1 MVTSLNKGIET
12 STKELGKKSLD
23 YMKKQYMENNLSSHT
38 GNITLT
44 AYKKRYK
51 NGFIISSGDDEI
63 AVYNEFGTG
72 IAGVGTNPLATDT
85 GYEYNVASP
94 YKGYIPEG
102 AIAQYG
108 LANCEKWTTPNTWW
122 YLKDGKWHHT
132 EGMKDGGKKMY
143 YGLVEEIRD
152 VYVNDLKVAVSQTI
166 GNYGGKK

>member
-44 AYKKRYK
+44 PYKNRYK
-51 NGFIISSGDDEI
+51 NGFIISSGDDEV

-72 IAGVGTNPLATDT
+72 IVGVGTNPLATDT
-85 GYEYNVASP
+85 GYEYNVTSP

-108 LANCEKWTTPNTWW
+108 LENCKKWTTPNTWW
-122 YLKDGKWHHT
+122 YLKNGKWHHT

-143 YGLVEEIRD
+143 YGLVEEIKD
-152 VYVNDLKVAVSQTI
+152 VYVNDLKVAVSKTI

>member
-1 MVTSLNKGIET
+1 LVTSLNKGIET

-108 LANCEKWTTPNTWW
+108 LKNCEKWTTPNTWW

>member
-1 MVTSLNKGIET
+1 LVTSLNKGIET

-44 AYKKRYK
+44 PYKNRYK
-51 NGFIISSGDDEI
+51 NGFIISSGDDEV

-72 IAGVGTNPLATDT
+72 IVGSGNSNPLATDT
-85 GYEYNVASP
+85 GYEYNVNSP
-94 YKGYIPEG
+94 HKGVIPEG
-102 AIAQYG
+102 AYYQYPIQY
-108 LANCEKWTTPNTWW
+108 LEAVNTPDTWW
-122 YLKDGKWHHT
+122 YFKNGKWWHT
-132 EGMKDGGKKMY
+132 EGMKGKNMY